1 MNHTDP
7 PTRPSRSK
15 AVLRA
20 PWVLW
25 VVLLILALVIIAAL
39 LLRVV
44 TVTPVPAGFDPQRLY
59 QARSPP

>member
-25 VVLLILALVIIAAL
+25 VVLLILVLVVVAAVL
-39 LLRVV
+39 VWVVV
-44 TVTPVPAGFDPQRLY
+44 TAW
-59 QARSPP
+59 